1 MSRILHAA
9 AALLIVAIG
18 DIAVS
23 ASDRV
28 AIYARID
35 RVVLAPSAEAPDT
48 IQVFGVFSVAVPRDM
63 NDYQPV
69 KRGYLYYKLPAE
81 RQTARREWND
91 LKQVAGTN
99 QIVAFGLR
107 WEGTP
112 TVRPE
117 AERPTN
123 ADTYTL
129 NTGVVKIAGR
139 NDYAPIRAIVE
150 FKP

>member
-1 MSRILHAA
+1 MSRILQAA
-9 AALLIVAIG
+9 AALLIVAAG
-18 DIAVS
+18 GIAVS

-35 RVVLAPSAEAPDT
+35 RVVLEPSAEAPDT
-48 IQVFGVFSVAVPRDM
+48 IQIFGVFSVAIPRDM

-91 LKQVAGTN
+91 LKQVAGTH

-117 AERPTN
+117 SERPVN

-129 NTGVVKIAGR
+129 NTGVVKIGGR